1 MEQTRGTTAE
11 AWGTHLPSSPPG
23 KSRWAGR
30 LTLLLIT
37 ALVIPAAEAQSS
49 SPIDSLIR
57 STANLIPGFRQDSE
71 PQAKDDR
78 KAEPEKAAAER
89 ANGDTFGAEYLV
101 ALRAATAVW
110 TGPVE
115 QALSFLGTPYRMG
128 GVSRSG
134 IDCSGLVGL
143 IFSSEGFTLPR
154 TAAEQF
160 RIGTP
165 IELEGLRAGDL
176 VFFENTYRRGISHV
190 GIYIGDGKFVHAEN
204 RRRGVV
210 VSRLDEAYY
219 QARFVGGRRLL
230 RMPGDDLA
238 AVATRRANADA
249 DATEVG
255 EAAGGG
261 GR

>member
-1 MEQTRGTTAE
+1 
-11 AWGTHLPSSPPG
+11 
-23 KSRWAGR
+23 
-30 LTLLLIT
+30 
-37 ALVIPAAEAQSS
+37 
-49 SPIDSLIR
+49 
-57 STANLIPGFRQDSE
+57 
-71 PQAKDDR
+71 
-78 KAEPEKAAAER
+78 
-89 ANGDTFGAEYLV
+89 
-101 ALRAATAVW
+101 LRAATAVW

-143 IFSSEGFTLPR
+143 IFNSEGFTLPR

-165 IELEGLRAGDL
+165 VDLESLRAGDL
-176 VFFENTYRRGISHV
+176 VFFANTYRRGISHV
-190 GIYIGDGKFVHAEN
+190 GIYIGDGRFVHAEN

-210 VSRLDEAYY
+210 VSRLGESYY

-238 AVATRRANADA
+238 AAASLRANADA
-249 DATEVG
+249 RAANA
-255 EAAGGG
+255 EAAETTAANG